1 MKRLAAFLTDHRAA
15 ISAWLGLLLLAQ
27 ALAVYTGWP
36 DVIWPA
42 ALGVGALAYSC
53 AATVI
58 DWAMARVVRQPAEGG
73 SK

>member
-1 MKRLAAFLTDHRAA
+1 MKRLTAFLAAHRAA
-15 ISAWLGLLLLAQ
+15 LSAWLGLLLLAQ

-36 DVIWPA
+36 NVIWPA
-42 ALGVGALAYSC
+42 ALGIGALTYAC
-53 AATVI
+53 AETVV